1 MGQVKMPGLVK
12 RGAIWH
18 VDKQIN
24 GKRIQCSTEATE
36 LREAQEFIAHL
47 VERERKIR
55 VYGEPELHTFSE
67 AAERYKEEKTK
78 ISLNR
83 DLQDIECVDPYI
95 GHLNLKQVHMGALQ
109 TFIDERRELGIKS
122 STMNRALA
130 SIRLVLKHAA
140 TVLRDQNGN
149 PWLAH
154 VPELPRL
161 DWNDGRK
168 PYPIDKL
175 QESLLMKHL
184 NAELRILAL
193 WLINTGMRSQE
204 TLNLRWSWRRE
215 VPELGCYVF
224 DVPGEFT
231 KNNKDRVVV
240 MNRVTQQILD
250 NKPRLDLG
258 FVFANAK
265 GLKRDRVL
273 TTNWKK
279 ARVKAADEYEA
290 LTGEPADWGFRN
302 LRVHDLRH
310 TFATRLRRSGVSLEV
325 RKDLLSHV
333 NSDVTTHYSAG
344 ELVELIEAVERL
356 VSDSDLPPIK
366 LEKRGEVLQFSY
378 NAVSGEA
385 LKVAK

>member
-1 MGQVKMPGLVK
+1 
-12 RGAIWH
+12 
-18 VDKQIN
+18 
-24 GKRIQCSTEATE
+24 
-36 LREAQEFIAHL
+36 
-47 VERERKIR
+47 
-55 VYGEPELHTFSE
+55 
-67 AAERYKEEKTK
+67 
-78 ISLNR
+78 
-83 DLQDIECVDPYI
+83 
-95 GHLNLKQVHMGALQ
+95 
-109 TFIDERRELGIKS
+109 
-122 STMNRALA
+122 MNRALA

-344 ELVELIEAVERL
+344 ELAELIEAVERL